1 MTSTPKPTSQQSTLK
16 DDKLVIRTQLKAGT
30 MGVILSPLQGS
41 IPGENNGNY
50 NPYGGSAP
58 TDDMMP

>member
-30 MGVILSPLQGS
+30 MGVIIPEGLLAGDHSNYDKPQPLWDYLSQDILP
-41 IPGENNGNY
+41 
-50 NPYGGSAP
+50 
-58 TDDMMP
+58 